1 MGVFLQARRIAH
13 NTFMSLNS
21 SQRSKQDN
29 DILFKGII
37 CALIGAIILLAPYF
51 SRAPDVVEMMRQAYI
66 VGWFALA
73 LGIAFLVQFAVRRSK
88 RRANQATIESY
99 KEQNSK
105 NNKKSDRKR

>member
-1 MGVFLQARRIAH
+1 MPAPTTPSRKL
-13 NTFMSLNS
+13 
-21 SQRSKQDN
+21 DN
-29 DILFKGII
+29 DVLFKGVI

-51 SRAPDVVEMMRQAYI
+51 SRSSDVQDLMRQAYI

-73 LGIAFLVQFAVRRSK
+73 LGIAFLVQFAVRLRQ

>member
-1 MGVFLQARRIAH
+1 MATRCPAPI
-13 NTFMSLNS
+13 MSAPTTPSRKL
-21 SQRSKQDN
+21 DN
-29 DILFKGII
+29 DVLFKGVI

-51 SRAPDVVEMMRQAYI
+51 SRSPDVQDLMRQAYI

-73 LGIAFLVQFAVRRSK
+73 LGIAFLVQFAVRLRK